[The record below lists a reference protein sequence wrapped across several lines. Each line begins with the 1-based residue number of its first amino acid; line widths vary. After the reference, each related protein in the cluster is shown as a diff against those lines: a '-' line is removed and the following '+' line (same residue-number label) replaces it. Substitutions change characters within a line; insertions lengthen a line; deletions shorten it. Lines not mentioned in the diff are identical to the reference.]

1 MAQQHVDR
9 ILICKLKFYGDVL
22 LITPV
27 IASLQARY
35 PHAKIDLLLYK
46 DTKAI
51 LAADDRI
58 HQFYLVEKKLGLLD
72 TIKNYLTLQ
81 RELRKNRYD
90 LIVNLTEQWPIGA
103 LVASLGRPS
112 VAFQREK
119 KLWNKLFSRVVPMTG
134 THIVEQNLSLLKGIG
149 FTDSELKPQMQLSYQ
164 ENDVQALCALDP
176 ELMLQP
182 YVVIQPTARQSFKCW
197 DEDKFAEVINH
208 LHSQGLKVYLTCGPA
223 ATEQEQVKRIAGL
236 CDISPD
242 LRFAGKTSFLQLAA
256 LLDHATLYIG
266 VDSAPMHMAAALNK
280 PQVCLFGATN
290 YQQWRPWSDKATLIW
305 AGSYHPMPERKDLDR
320 SQKYLS
326 WIPAQAVIDAVD
338 TTLKNAATQDNENK

>member
-1 MAQQHVDR
+1 MVQQIDR

-27 IASLQARY
+27 IASLRARY
-35 PHAKIDLLLYK
+35 PQAKIDLLLYK

-58 HQFYLVEKKLGLLD
+58 HQFYLVEKKLGLAD
-72 TIKNYLTLQ
+72 TIKNYLSLR
-81 RELRKNRYD
+81 RELKKNQYD
-90 LIVNLTEQWPIGA
+90 LVVNLTEQWPIGA

-119 KLWNKLFSRVVPMTG
+119 QLWNKLFSQVTPMTG

-149 FTDSELKPQMQLSYQ
+149 FADSELKAQMQLHYRES
-164 ENDVQALCALDP
+164 DRQALLDQAP
-176 ELMLQP
+176 ELESQH

-197 DEDKFAEVINH
+197 DDDKFAQVINH
-208 LHSQGLKVYLTCGPA
+208 LHTLGLKVYLTCGPA
-223 ATEQEQVKRIAGL
+223 ASEQEQVKKIAGL
-236 CDISPD
+236 CETPPD
-242 LRFAGKTSFLQLAA
+242 VRFAGKTSFLQLAA
-256 LLDHATLYIG
+256 LLDHAILYIG

-290 YQQWRPWSDKATLIW
+290 YHQWRPWSEKATLIW
-305 AGSYHPMPERKDLDR
+305 AGDYHPMPERKDLDR

-326 WIPAQAVIDAVD
+326 WIPASAVIDSVD
-338 TTLKNAATQDNENK
+338 TVLKNVTNQVDEKK